1 MVMALNKRVLRI
13 LKENALR
20 YLGVL
25 ILIILGSY
33 TFVVATGISHNLGTL
48 VTTFTEGHMQED
60 LSFSTDKAIPNSREL
75 EKAAD
80 AIIEESMSFDAA
92 LSDSLT
98 LRLLSETEK
107 LNIPAVIE
115 GRALSGPGEI
125 LLDPAFAKANGYPVG
140 SRIRAA
146 GKNFTVV
153 GFVSLPHYIYPL
165 KNVYDIMVSPNNFGV
180 GVINREEFADID
192 NASAIY
198 SVRFNDRAQSIN
210 QQAAQF
216 RERLHAEG
224 ITESDWIDI
233 MNNKRA
239 RMAWASITGLKTMSV
254 PVPAAMFLL
263 CCLIIGI
270 MIWRMIR
277 LESVIIGT
285 LYAQGYRRREL
296 MRHYMAIPLLL
307 AVTGGVIGSVLA
319 LPSIAPSVTAM
330 VSYYNVPVIDIEL
343 SFLNALI
350 GILTPV
356 LFLGLSSYLVIRLE
370 LKRSPAELMKGGEQ
384 KTKVNALERALKLD
398 RFKFS
403 TKFQLREQLRSIS
416 RLLFLFLGVTSASV
430 LMLLGFTIMNSM
442 DYVFKNSTT
451 DTYRFEYEYAFKNT
465 QYGEAP
471 EGAEVFN
478 AGRFYPENNEGIE
491 FYVTGVEPGSTIL
504 TLTDSKG
511 NPLPNNQTNITKPLA
526 ERLGI
531 KAGDSVSFINKQ
543 DGKPYTFHIDAV
555 ANSYAGQFIF
565 MPIDAFNGQLGFPQ
579 NSYTGLWSTK
589 KLDIPDEQLSGTKSL
604 SETANAMDE
613 LLGPMVSMVV
623 AMTLIACVVGMIIIY
638 LVTSLIIEEN
648 KNTIS
653 LFKIFGYRRREIH
666 SLILNSPTFVII
678 AGFIIG
684 IPVMAASM
692 GAMYGYLGAM
702 INLVLPTI
710 ISPFYVVVCFG
721 AIMLT
726 YQLSKLL
733 CAKKVNT
740 VSMSE
745 ALKAGTE

>member
-1 MVMALNKRVLRI
+1 MPLNKRVLRI
-13 LKENALR
+13 LKENVLR
-20 YLGVL
+20 YLGIL
-25 ILIILGSY
+25 MLIILGSY
-33 TFVVATGISHNLGTL
+33 TFVVAAGISQNLATL
-48 VTTFTEGHMQED
+48 VNTFTEGHMQED
-60 LSFSTDKAIPNSREL
+60 LSFSTDKAITDSAEL
-75 EKAAD
+75 EKAVD
-80 AIIEESMSFDAA
+80 AILEEYMSFDAV

-98 LRLLSETEK
+98 LRLLSKTEK

-115 GRALSGPGEI
+115 GRTLSGPGEI

-140 SRIRAA
+140 SQIEAV
-146 GKNFTVV
+146 GKTFKVV

-180 GVINREEFADID
+180 GVINREDFAGID
-192 NASAIY
+192 NAYSIY
-198 SVRFNDRAQSIN
+198 SVRFNDRTQSLN
-210 QQAAQF
+210 KQAAEF
-216 RERLHAEG
+216 RERLHEKG

-277 LESVIIGT
+277 NESVIIGT

-307 AVTGGVIGSVLA
+307 AIAGGVIGSVLA
-319 LPSIAPSVTAM
+319 LPSIAPSVVAM
-330 VSYYNVPVIDIEL
+330 VSYYNVPVTGIEL
-343 SFLNALI
+343 SVLNVLI

-356 LFLGLSSYLVIRLE
+356 LFLGLSSYLVIRSE
-370 LKRSPAELMKGGEQ
+370 LKRSPAELMKGDKQ
-384 KTKVNALERALKLD
+384 KTKVNAFERALKLE

-403 TKFQLREQLRSIS
+403 TKFKLREQLRSIS
-416 RLLFLFLGVTSASV
+416 RLLFLLLGITSASV

-442 DYVFKNSTT
+442 DYVFKNGTT
-451 DTYRFEYEYAFKNT
+451 DTYRFEYEYAFKDI
-465 QYGEAP
+465 QHGKAP
-471 EGAEVFN
+471 EGAEVFS

-491 FYVTGVEPGSTIL
+491 FYITGVEPDSTIL
-504 TLTDSKG
+504 TLNSRAG
-511 NPLPNNQTNITKPLA
+511 SPLPNNQTNITKPLA
-526 ERLGI
+526 DRLGI
-531 KAGDSVSFINKQ
+531 KAGDSVSFVNKQ
-543 DGKPYTFHIDAV
+543 DGKAYTFHIDAV
-555 ANSYAGQFIF
+555 ADSYAGQFIF
-565 MPIDAFNGQLGFPQ
+565 IPIDEFNAQLGFLE

-589 KLDIPDEQLSGTKSL
+589 KLDIPEELLSGTKSL
-604 SETANAMDE
+604 SETVNAMDE
-613 LLGPMVSMVV
+613 LLGPMISMVV
-623 AMTLIACVVGMIIIY
+623 AMTLIACVVGLIIIY

-653 LFKIFGYRRREIH
+653 LFTIFGYRRREIR
-666 SLILNSPTFVII
+666 SLILSSSTFVIL
-678 AGFIIG
+678 AGFIIS

-692 GAMYGYLGAM
+692 SAMYGYLGAM

-710 ISPFYVVVCFG
+710 ISPLYVVVCFA

>member
-1 MVMALNKRVLRI
+1 MALSKRVWRI

-25 ILIILGSY
+25 MLIILGSY
-33 TFVVATGISHNLGTL
+33 TFVAAAGIAQNLDTL
-48 VTTFTEGHMQED
+48 VTTFTEGYIQED
-60 LSFSTDKAIPNSREL
+60 LSFSTDKAIPDSGEL
-75 EKAAD
+75 EKAAG
-80 AIIEESMSFDAA
+80 AVIEDYLSFDAA

-98 LRLLSETEK
+98 LRLLSETER

-125 LLDPAFAKANGYPVG
+125 LLDPSFAKENGYPVG
-140 SRIRAA
+140 SSISAA

-165 KNVYDIMVSPNNFGV
+165 KNVYDIIVSPSNFGV
-180 GVINREEFADID
+180 GMINRAEFANLD
-192 NASAIY
+192 NASVIY
-198 SVRFNDRAQSIN
+198 SVRFHDRTQSLN

-224 ITESDWIDI
+224 VTESDWIDI

-270 MIWRMIR
+270 IIWRMIR
-277 LESVIIGT
+277 QEAVIIGA

-296 MRHYMAIPLLL
+296 MRHYMSIPLLL
-307 AVTGGVIGSVLA
+307 AVTGGVTGSLLA
-319 LPSIAPSVTAM
+319 LPSVAPSVMAM

-343 SFLNALI
+343 SFLHALI
-350 GILTPV
+350 GVLTPV

-370 LKRSPAELMKGGEQ
+370 LKRSPAELMKGSEQ
-384 KTKVNALERALKLD
+384 KTRVNALERALKLE

-403 TKFQLREQLRSIS
+403 TKFKLREQLRSIS
-416 RLLFLFLGVTSASV
+416 RLLLLFLGVTSASV
-430 LMLLGFTIMNSM
+430 LMLFGFTIMNSM
-442 DYVFKNSTT
+442 DYVFKNSTAG
-451 DTYRFEYEYAFKNT
+451 TYRFEYEYAFKDL
-465 QYGEAP
+465 QYGKAP
-471 EGAEVFN
+471 EGAEAFA

-511 NPLPNNQTNITKPLA
+511 NPLSNDQTNITKPLA
-526 ERLGI
+526 ERLDI
-531 KAGDSVSFINKQ
+531 KAGDSVGLISKQ
-543 DGKPYTFHIDAV
+543 DGKRYTFHIDAV
-555 ANSYAGQFIF
+555 ADSYAGQFIF
-565 MPIDAFNGQLGFPQ
+565 MPIHGFNAQLGFPES
-579 NSYTGLWSTK
+579 SYTGLWSTK
-589 KLDIPDEQLSGTKSL
+589 KLDIPDEQLAGTKSL
-604 SETANAMDE
+604 SETATAMDE
-613 LLGPMVSMVV
+613 LLGPMISMVV
-623 AMTLIACVVGMIIIY
+623 MMTLVACVVGLIIIY

-653 LFKIFGYRRREIH
+653 LFKIFGYRRREIN
-666 SLILNSPTFVII
+666 SLILNSSTFVIV
-678 AGFIIG
+678 AGFLIG

-692 GAMYGYLGAM
+692 GAVYGYLGAM

-710 ISPFYVVVCFG
+710 ISPFYVVVCFA

-733 CAKKVNT
+733 CAKKVNA
-740 VSMSE
+740 VPMGE

>member
-1 MVMALNKRVLRI
+1 MALNKRVLRI

-25 ILIILGSY
+25 MLIILGSY
-33 TFVVATGISHNLGTL
+33 TFVVAAGISQNLDTL
-48 VTTFTEGHMQED
+48 VTTFTERHMQED
-60 LSFSTDKAIPNSREL
+60 LSFSTDKAIPDSAEL
-75 EKAAD
+75 EKATD
-80 AIIEESMSFDAA
+80 AILEEYMSFDAA

-115 GRALSGPGEI
+115 GQALSGPGEI

-140 SRIRAA
+140 SQIEAA
-146 GKNFTVV
+146 GETFTVV
-153 GFVSLPHYIYPL
+153 GFMSSPHYIYPL
-165 KNVYDIMVSPNNFGV
+165 ENVYDIMVSPDNFGV

-192 NASAIY
+192 NASVIY
-198 SVRFNDRAQSIN
+198 SVRFNDRTQSRNI
-210 QQAAQF
+210 QAAQL
-216 RERLHAEG
+216 RGRLHAEG

-254 PVPAAMFLL
+254 PAPAAMFLL

-270 MIWRMIR
+270 IIWRMIR
-277 LESVIIGT
+277 HESVIIGT

-307 AVTGGVIGSVLA
+307 AFAGGVIGSALA
-319 LPSIAPSVTAM
+319 LPSIVPSVMAM

-343 SFLNALI
+343 SVVNVLI

-356 LFLGLSSYLVIRLE
+356 LFLGVSSYLVIRSE
-370 LKRSPAELMKGGEQ
+370 LKRSPAELMKGSEQ
-384 KTKVNALERALKLD
+384 KTKVNALERALKLE

-403 TKFQLREQLRSIS
+403 TKFKLREQLRSIS
-416 RLLFLFLGVTSASV
+416 RLLFLLLGVTSASV
-430 LMLLGFTIMNSM
+430 LMLFGFTIMNSM

-451 DTYRFEYEYAFKNT
+451 ETYRFEYEYAFKNT

-471 EGAEVFN
+471 EGAEVFS

-491 FYVTGVEPGSTIL
+491 FYVTGVEPDSTIL
-504 TLTDSKG
+504 TLRDSKG
-511 NPLPNNQTNITKPLA
+511 KPLSNEQTNITKPLA
-526 ERLGI
+526 DRLGI

-555 ANSYAGQFIF
+555 ADSYAGQFIF
-565 MPIDAFNGQLGFPQ
+565 MPIDEFNAQLGF
-579 NSYTGLWSTK
+579 SESGYTGLWSTK
-589 KLDIPDEQLSGTKSL
+589 RLDIPDEQLSGTKSL

-613 LLGPMVSMVV
+613 LLGPMISMVA
-623 AMTLIACVVGMIIIY
+623 AMTLVSCVVGLIILY

-653 LFKIFGYRRREIH
+653 LFKIFGYRRREIW
-666 SLILNSPTFVII
+666 SLILNSSTFVIL
-678 AGFIIG
+678 AGFIIS

-710 ISPFYVVVCFG
+710 ISPLYVVVCFA

-733 CAKKVNT
+733 CAKKVNE
-740 VSMSE
+740 VSMSV

>member
-1 MVMALNKRVLRI
+1 MALNKRIFRI
-13 LKENALR
+13 LKENVLR

-25 ILIILGSY
+25 ILILLGSY
-33 TFVVATGISHNLGTL
+33 TFIVAAGISQNLATL

-60 LSFSTDKAIPNSREL
+60 LSFGVDMAIIDSGKL
-75 EKAAD
+75 EKAAN
-80 AIIEESMSFDAA
+80 AVIEESMSFDAD

-98 LRLLSETEK
+98 LRLLSKTEK

-140 SRIRAA
+140 SSIRAA
-146 GKNFTVV
+146 GKTYTVV

-180 GVINREEFADID
+180 GVIEREAFADLD
-192 NASAIY
+192 NASVIY
-198 SVRFNDRAQSIN
+198 SVRFNDRTQSLN
-210 QQAAQF
+210 KQAAQF
-216 RERLHAEG
+216 RERLHEEG

-277 LESVIIGT
+277 NESVIIGT
-285 LYAQGYRRREL
+285 FYAQGYRRREL
-296 MRHYMAIPLLL
+296 MHHYMAIPLLL
-307 AVTGGVIGSVLA
+307 AITGGVIGSVLA
-319 LPSIAPSVTAM
+319 LPSIAPSVVSM
-330 VSYYNVPVIDIEL
+330 VSYYNVPIIDIEM
-343 SFLNALI
+343 SFLNVLI
-350 GILTPV
+350 GILTPI
-356 LFLGLSSYLVIRLE
+356 LFLGLSSYLVIRSE
-370 LKRSPAELMKGGEQ
+370 LKRSPAELMKGDKQ
-384 KTKVNALERALKLD
+384 KTKVNALERAFKLERLK
-398 RFKFS
+398 FN
-403 TKFQLREQLRSIS
+403 TKFKLREQLRSVS
-416 RLLFLFLGVTSASV
+416 RLLFLLLGVTSASV
-430 LMLLGFTIMNSM
+430 LMLFGFTIMNSM

-451 DTYRFEYEYAFKNT
+451 DTYRFEYEYAFKDL

-471 EGAEVFN
+471 EGAEVFS
-478 AGRFYPENNEGIE
+478 AERFYPENNEGIE
-491 FYVTGVEPGSTIL
+491 FYVTGVEPDSTIL
-504 TLTDSKG
+504 TLNSSTGS
-511 NPLPNNQTNITKPLA
+511 PLPNNQTNITKPLA
-526 ERLGI
+526 DRLDI
-531 KAGDSVSFINKQ
+531 KAGDSVSFISKQ
-543 DGKPYTFHIDAV
+543 DGKAYTFHIDAI
-555 ANSYAGQFIF
+555 ADSYAGQFIF
-565 MPIDAFNGQLGFPQ
+565 MPIAEFNAKLGLPE
-579 NSYTGLWSTK
+579 NGYIGLWSTRN
-589 KLDIPDEQLSGTKSL
+589 LDIPEEQLSGTKSL
-604 SETANAMDE
+604 SETASAMDE

-623 AMTLIACVVGMIIIY
+623 AMTLIACVVGLIIIY

-648 KNTIS
+648 KSTIS
-653 LFKIFGYRRREIH
+653 LFKIFGYRRREIR
-666 SLILNSPTFVII
+666 SLVLNSSTFVILV
-678 AGFIIG
+678 GFVIS
-684 IPVMAASM
+684 IPIMAASM

-710 ISPFYVVVCFG
+710 ISPLYVVICFA

-726 YQLSKLL
+726 YQFSKLL
-733 CAKKVNT
+733 CAKKVNA

>member
-1 MVMALNKRVLRI
+1 MVLNKRVFRI

-25 ILIILGSY
+25 TLIILGSY
-33 TFVVATGISHNLGTL
+33 TLVVAAGISQNLGTL
-48 VTTFTEGHMQED
+48 VSTFTEEHMQED
-60 LSFSTDKAIPNSREL
+60 LSFTADKVITDSAELAKAVN
-75 EKAAD
+75 AT
-80 AIIEESMSFDAA
+80 IEESLSFDAA

-98 LRLLSETEK
+98 LRLLSKTEK
-107 LNIPAVIE
+107 VNIPAVIE
-115 GRALSGPGEI
+115 GQGLSGSGEI

-140 SRIRAA
+140 SHIKAA
-146 GKNFTVV
+146 GKTFTVV

-165 KNVYDIMVSPNNFGV
+165 KNVYDIMVSPDNFGV
-180 GVINREEFADID
+180 GVISREDFLDIA
-192 NASAIY
+192 NASVTY
-198 SVRFNDRAQSIN
+198 SVRFNDRAQSRNI
-210 QQAAQF
+210 QAAEF
-216 RERLHAEG
+216 RERLHEEG

-277 LESVIIGT
+277 HESVIIGT

-296 MRHYMAIPLLL
+296 MRHYMVIPLLL
-307 AVTGGVIGSVLA
+307 AIAGGVIGSGLA
-319 LPSIAPSVTAM
+319 LPSIAPSVMAM

-343 SFLNALI
+343 SFFNLLI

-356 LFLGLSSYLVIRLE
+356 LFLGLSSFLVIRSE
-370 LKRSPAELMKGGEQ
+370 LKHSPAELMKGDKE
-384 KTKVNALERALKLD
+384 KTKVNFLERGLKLE

-403 TKFQLREQLRSIS
+403 TKFKLREQLRSIS

-430 LMLLGFTIMNSM
+430 LMLFGFTIMNSM
-442 DYVFKNSTT
+442 EYVFKNSTT
-451 DTYRFEYEYAFKNT
+451 DTYRFEYEYAFKDQ
-465 QYGEAP
+465 QYGKAP
-471 EGAEVFN
+471 EGAEVFS
-478 AGRFYPENNEGIE
+478 AGRFYPENNEAIE
-491 FYVTGVEPGSTIL
+491 FYITGVEPGSTIL
-504 TLTDSKG
+504 TLENSKG
-511 NPLPNNQTNITKPLA
+511 NPLPNDQTNITKPLA
-526 ERLGI
+526 DRLGI
-531 KAGDSVSFINKQ
+531 KTGDSVTFINKE

-555 ANSYAGQFIF
+555 AESYAGQFIF
-565 MPIDAFNGQLGFPQ
+565 MPIDQFNAQLGLPE
-579 NSYTGLWSTK
+579 NSYLGLWSTK
-589 KLDIPDEQLSGTKSL
+589 KLEIPDEQLSGTKSL

-623 AMTLIACVVGMIIIY
+623 AMTLIACVVGLIIIY

-648 KNTIS
+648 KSTIS
-653 LFKIFGYRRREIH
+653 LFKIFGYRRREIR
-666 SLILNSPTFVII
+666 SLILNSPTFVIV
-678 AGFIIG
+678 AGFIIS
-684 IPVMAASM
+684 IPVMAVSM

-710 ISPFYVVVCFG
+710 ISPLYVVVCFA

-733 CAKKVNT
+733 CAKKVHGI
-740 VSMSE
+740 SMSE